1 MTGFGW
7 GNVTA
12 GTITKIVL
20 PVIYGGT
27 SLRLLAVLRDSDDP
41 AVRDM
46 AVALAATAAASS
58 TLPPSVLSTFQ
69 EVLGDA
75 NYARFLSQLGTVV
88 AAGAGNGVLVR
99 SAFPPDEAD
108 PHIQHRRQRML
119 GTLVVM
125 ALLFAKDRSL
135 AAELQVPSEHL
146 YRPMPALY
154 WVAFSNFMV
163 QAAGDTARLAFRTST
178 VTRDEALRAGL
189 RCVGAG
195 TLVMSGFYG
204 QQAAG
209 ITGHLISSKLPQP
222 LRGVPAQAVIGGS
235 AAIVAIGTS
244 LPGLAWRARRWKR
257 NVTDT
262 RMATA
267 LESLWQSF
275 RTNRPEVTLIV
286 SLRHPEVRLYRR
298 VMEILD
304 GLDRLGTHRDP
315 AARIRAQAEAVGK
328 ERGLNRDDV
337 TALARAALVR
347 YDATQPVSAHDELT
361 GPTADSDTP
370 LTGGEVDRDWR
381 QEARR
386 LLKTALYLKTTNLPD
401 EVVAQALRTD
411 DISEGTADMSTQDEA
426 TDTLESGE
434 CSCLEPGSDEVGYLE
449 YAVGRADAAA
459 FVDEERGKC
468 ALHGLPGRA
477 QANVHA

>member
-1 MTGFGW
+1 MTGFSSR
-7 GNVTA
+7 NVTA

-99 SAFPPDEAD
+99 SAFPPEEAD
-108 PHIQHRRQRML
+108 PHVQHRRHRML
-119 GTLVVM
+119 GTLLVM
-125 ALLFAKDRSL
+125 GLLFAKDRSL
-135 AAELQVPSEHL
+135 AGELQVPTDRL

-163 QAAGDTARLAFRTST
+163 AAAGDTARLAFRTST

-209 ITGHLISSKLPQP
+209 ITGRLITSRLPEP

-235 AAIVAIGTS
+235 AAVISIGTS
-244 LPGLAWRARRWKR
+244 LPGLAWRTRRWKR
-257 NVTDT
+257 NITDM
-262 RMATA
+262 RMVTA

-275 RTNRPEVTLIV
+275 RTDQPEVTLIV
-286 SLRHPEVRLYRR
+286 GLRHPEVRLYRR
-298 VMEILD
+298 VMETLD

-315 AARIRAQAEAVGK
+315 TARIRAQAETVG
-328 ERGLNRDDV
+328 EQQGLGPDDV

-347 YDATQPVSAHDELT
+347 YAATQPVSLDDELA
-361 GPTADSDTP
+361 GPSTAGDAP

-386 LLKTALYLKTTNLPD
+386 LLQTAAYLTAPALPD
-401 EVVAQALRTD
+401 EVVAQAMTTD
-411 DISEGTADMSTQDEA
+411 NFSEGKSDMA
-426 TDTLESGE
+426 TDQAAFDEGSAGV

-459 FVDEERGKC
+459 FVDEEREHC
-468 ALHGLPGRA
+468 ALHGR
-477 QANVHA
+477 QAAH